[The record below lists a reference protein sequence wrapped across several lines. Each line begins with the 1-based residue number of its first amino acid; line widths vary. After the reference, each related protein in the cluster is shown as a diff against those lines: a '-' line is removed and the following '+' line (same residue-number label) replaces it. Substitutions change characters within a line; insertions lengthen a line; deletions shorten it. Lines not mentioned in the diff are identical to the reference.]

1 MFITTNHHD
10 HDHHS
15 QKKHDHG
22 DHDLQIQQN
31 NNKYSLSKES
41 SSSSSLLYYGGKPGS
56 IPFLWE
62 SCPGTPKSKFSEHDS
77 LIPPLTPP
85 PSYYSSHYNKKTSTS
100 TSTSTKIKR
109 PRSNLILDTLLP
121 KKIMNLNKTRLSSAN
136 SSIWSLESSSSVNNN
151 PITCSTF
158 HHGGRIMTCTST
170 TSRFS
175 SSSSS
180 FDSRGDE
187 DYDDQVGGTT
197 NAGDNSPTSTLCL
210 GFGRAIRRGCYR
222 S

>member
-22 DHDLQIQQN
+22 DHELQIQQN

-62 SCPGTPKSKFSEHDS
+62 SCPGTPKSKFSNHDS

-85 PSYYSSHYNKKTSTS
+85 PSYYSSHYNKKTTTT

-109 PRSNLILDTLLP
+109 SRSNLILDTLLP
-121 KKIMNLNKTRLSSAN
+121 KKIMNLNKTRLYSAN
-136 SSIWSLESSSSVNNN
+136 SSIWSLESSSSVNN
-151 PITCSTF
+151 PF
-158 HHGGRIMTCTST
+158 HHGGRIMISTST
-170 TSRFS
+170 PSRFS

-180 FDSRGDE
+180 FDSGGDE
-187 DYDDQVGGTT
+187 DYDDQVSGTT
-197 NAGDNSPTSTLCL
+197 NACDNSPTSTLCL
-210 GFGRAIRRGCYR
+210 GFGRAIRRGCLCYR